1 MKAFKIILFGL
12 VMAAFG
18 GLMVKFQEQQKIES
32 ISDEPDWVLKIGN
45 SYISPEDFQAEWER
59 LTRLRQKLP
68 SSQEVMNQLY
78 QDWVGYEA
86 ARSSGFMETESMQR
100 EIRRLVSS
108 AYKKELIRR
117 EREEVGDPDLSENS
131 LRAEFEASEAEW
143 TQPARYLVGW
153 LPWSV
158 PEKGSDEKREENLAR
173 LANWREAVAQ
183 HNQPRQKFAELCR
196 LHSEDPTTRYFGG
209 ELGWKSEAQ
218 LRSELGDSA
227 VDALLRLKETG
238 EVTEVIEFTGR
249 AAFFQLRGYAASQV
263 RPFAEVQPALRDRR
277 IRDAESRIET
287 AVRKDLESRV
297 LLQTDPSKLEK
308 LKAPEFVSPESQAP
322 APMAGS

>member
-1 MKAFKIILFGL
+1 MKVFKIILFGL
-12 VMAAFG
+12 VMAALG
-18 GLMVKFQEQQKIES
+18 GLIVNFQGRQKTEN

-68 SSQEVMNQLY
+68 SRQEVVDQLY
-78 QDWVGYEA
+78 QEWIGYEA

-131 LRAEFEASEAEW
+131 LRAEFEASKAEW

-158 PEKGSDEKREENLAR
+158 PEKGSEEKREENLTR

-209 ELGWKSEAQ
+209 ELGWKSEDQ
-218 LRSELGDSA
+218 LRRELGDSA
-227 VDALLRLKETG
+227 VDALVKLKETG
-238 EVTEVIEFTGR
+238 EVTEVIEFPGR

-277 IRDAESRIET
+277 IREVESRIDT
-287 AVRKDLESRV
+287 AVQNDLESRV
-297 LLQTDPSKLEK
+297 LIQTDPAKLEK